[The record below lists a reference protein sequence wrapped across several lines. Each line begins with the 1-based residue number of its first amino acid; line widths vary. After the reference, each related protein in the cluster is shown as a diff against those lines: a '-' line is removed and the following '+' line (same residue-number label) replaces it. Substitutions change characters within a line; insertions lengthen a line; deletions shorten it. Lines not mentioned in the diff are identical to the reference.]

1 MTLWT
6 TVATPFGIKGKGA
19 RHRILHRAA
28 PTSTAM
34 LRLARTAVPVARA
47 QSRSISRTTE
57 MLAGV
62 DPFTH
67 VRRQRAATRPRAA
80 PTPICPVC
88 PLAPLFPLTPPPPT
102 RIPPPHPPT
111 QRTRDLNAAA
121 RYLGPPQGRHREPLL
136 QEDGGLR
143 RRHVRRRRQRH
154 GPLRRRPPEPEARI
168 HQVVM
173 R

>member
-1 MTLWT
+1 
-6 TVATPFGIKGKGA
+6 
-19 RHRILHRAA
+19 
-28 PTSTAM
+28 M

-88 PLAPLFPLTPPPPT
+88 PRAPLFPLTPPPPQ
-102 RIPPPHPPT
+102 RASLHPI
-111 QRTRDLNAAA
+111 
-121 RYLGPPQGRHREPLL
+121 
-136 QEDGGLR
+136 
-143 RRHVRRRRQRH
+143 
-154 GPLRRRPPEPEARI
+154 RPPNAHVNCTQPHGTWDHLKGATENHFSKKMAAFVVGTCVVVGSGTVLSAVA
-168 HQVVM
+168 HQN
-173 R
+173 RKHGFTK